1 MKVTLLNPPN
11 LPIHLV
17 PPGHQSHQ
25 NHRNLQNLLPL
36 HHQPP
41 LILQEMVSPNKKEDD
56 LRSKI
61 KISLSLK
68 SGLKI
73 GRNVIMSCSRI

>member
-17 PPGHQSHQ
+17 HPGHQSHQ
-25 NHRNLQNLLPL
+25 NLQNLQPL
-36 HHQPP
+36 HHQPH
-41 LILQEMVSPNKKEDD
+41 LILQEIVKPNKKEDV
-56 LRSKI
+56 LKNKI
-61 KISLSLK
+61 KISSSLK

-73 GRNVIMSCSRI
+73 GRNVIMSYSRISF